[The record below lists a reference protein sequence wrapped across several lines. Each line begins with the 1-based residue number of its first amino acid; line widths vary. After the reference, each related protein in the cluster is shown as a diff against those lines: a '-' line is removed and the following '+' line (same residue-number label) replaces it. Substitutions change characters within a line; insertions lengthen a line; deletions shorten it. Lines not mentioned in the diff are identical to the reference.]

1 MLSLL
6 SSWMVFAV
14 TASVLNIIVIDGCSS
29 GYGSYGFN
37 RWCGCFC
44 VFNKFLDATEH
55 TGAVSFVMI
64 RILFTW
70 LNFVR
75 KKKKKEASIEL
86 FNYKTRAIDNLKIP

>member
-1 MLSLL
+1 MLSVLL
-6 SSWMVFAV
+6 SWMVFAA

-55 TGAVSFVMI
+55 TGAM
-64 RILFTW
+64 
-70 LNFVR
+70 NFVYMA
-75 KKKKKEASIEL
+75 KFCAKKEEKRSVNRTIQL
-86 FNYKTRAIDNLKIP
+86 QNTSH